1 MLSLTLAVPLA
12 SLLPKPE
19 QAAVGPRRSTNLE
32 ANSWAEAIEEMRCRF
47 PDLAARVFTEEGAVR
62 KGFVLVVNDEV
73 APRGSP
79 PDVSQGDEL
88 ALIAQIAGG

>member
-12 SLLPKPE
+12 SLLPERE
-19 QAAVGPRRSTNLE
+19 QAATGRRYCTELE
-32 ANSWAEAIEEMRCRF
+32 ANSWAEAITEMRRRF
-47 PDLAARVFTEEGAVR
+47 PTLADRVLSQDGSVR
-62 KGFVLVVNDEV
+62 GGFLLVVNDEV
-73 APRGSP
+73 APRDTL

>member
-1 MLSLTLAVPLA
+1 M
-12 SLLPKPE
+12 
-19 QAAVGPRRSTNLE
+19 RR
-32 ANSWAEAIEEMRCRF
+32 RF
-47 PDLAARVFTEEGAVR
+47 PDLAARVLTQEGAVR

-73 APRGSP
+73 APRGSL